1 MFKGFRM
8 KPKLE
13 FCFPELFVSWAKLNH
28 QLTEHRM
35 KENTSRSL
43 FSSPASPWVPI
54 QKISNYQ
61 WQRLSSPADVINLS
75 VVSVRRQPW
84 QPITPPP
91 LPLVVLVK
99 PAGSRGPAPHIFH
112 LTVFFFWGGVAR
124 LTSFSLRFWLLLRG
138 EMRECLF
145 IKLFVSFYSFPS
157 SCFSISVSLVTTLF
171 LPASLPN

>member
-84 QPITPPP
+84 QPITPPHPHCLWLYWWNQQAAAAP
-91 LPLVVLVK
+91 L
-99 PAGSRGPAPHIFH
+99 
-112 LTVFFFWGGVAR
+112 LT
-124 LTSFSLRFWLLLRG
+124 
-138 EMRECLF
+138 
-145 IKLFVSFYSFPS
+145 
-157 SCFSISVSLVTTLF
+157 FSISPFFFFGGGLL
-171 LPASLPN
+171 ASLLFPFDFGCCSEEKWGSVYL